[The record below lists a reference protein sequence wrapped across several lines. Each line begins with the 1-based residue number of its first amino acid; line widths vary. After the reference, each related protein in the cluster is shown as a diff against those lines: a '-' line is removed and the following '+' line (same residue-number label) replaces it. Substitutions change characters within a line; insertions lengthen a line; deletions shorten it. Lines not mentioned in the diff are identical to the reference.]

1 MLKEWVK
8 KVVEHWKGK
17 KPEIIGIDPAAG
29 ADRAAEIKFT
39 TEEAAKAAEIVTG
52 LAKQAGVSVEKAAE
66 AIENAMMAEK
76 ADVREAEKAIRRQ
89 QEQENRKNTNNWRKM
104 HGLPMRRKK
113 TGEKREK
120 Q

>member
-8 KVVEHWKGK
+8 RVVEHWKGK
-17 KPEIIGIDPAAG
+17 KTENIGVDLATG
-29 ADRAAEIKFT
+29 ADKTAETKFT
-39 TEEAAKAAEIVTG
+39 TEEAAKTAEIIAG
-52 LAKQAGVSVEKAAE
+52 LAKQANISTEKAGE
-66 AIENAMMAEK
+66 AIRNAMMAKNE
-76 ADVREAEKAIRRQ
+76 DVREAEKAIRRQ
-89 QEQENRKNTNNWRKM
+89 QERQNRKNTNNWRKM